1 MSASHSTTEQSN
13 MVCAICTEVFRSPRF
28 LPCHH
33 TFCVGCLEQLTK
45 VYNKHVIFCPTCRA
59 PATVP
64 PGGVRALQVNFY
76 FTEEALEQARNEG
89 SHSMCNV
96 HTKECVIFY
105 CTQCDQAI
113 CMRCKLTKHEG
124 HVTEDLS
131 EITARRKKKIEEELP
146 RLKDSVERIT
156 RKCESFKQSEELA
169 RKKKAVVLKEIEGR
183 LDFIVTMVKKYR
195 TEVLQQLEE
204 ISDSLEKDLA
214 ADTQRVRNVLNSML
228 QLQNRACQAL
238 TSARD
243 TDVLEM
249 EKEMTEGEGSP
260 QRLRNLEDG
269 LPDTSYRLG
278 LHSDFTNDIEG
289 YIKRFMGSAV
299 KLHFPSEEKVD
310 MVNVGRCGD
319 GERCDIHSLRQ
330 KEDRRIQVF
339 YGGVGDG
346 SSKEKEAVFLFT
358 GSKSIEQEYGFRI
371 SCVTRK
377 DYIMQWNRQSR
388 RIFGSKNE
396 SLFYILQDCATNFC
410 KICSVDLRQAES
422 QNSISGTALLHP
434 KVHKV
439 HNFDS
444 YKQGQ
449 LFAVVD
455 ENDNSKK
462 RNEEKEDKM
471 ASRVV
476 RLYSRES
483 NDPVTT
489 YTPPNQP
496 FFPTDICFL
505 Q

>member
-1 MSASHSTTEQSN
+1 MTT
-13 MVCAICTEVFRSPRF
+13 
-28 LPCHH
+28 
-33 TFCVGCLEQLTK
+33 
-45 VYNKHVIFCPTCRA
+45 
-59 PATVP
+59 
-64 PGGVRALQVNFY
+64 
-76 FTEEALEQARNEG
+76 
-89 SHSMCNV
+89 
-96 HTKECVIFY
+96 
-105 CTQCDQAI
+105 
-113 CMRCKLTKHEG
+113 
-124 HVTEDLS
+124 
-131 EITARRKKKIEEELP
+131 
-146 RLKDSVERIT
+146 
-156 RKCESFKQSEELA
+156 
-169 RKKKAVVLKEIEGR
+169 
-183 LDFIVTMVKKYR
+183 VKKYR

-289 YIKRFMGSAV
+289 YIKRFMGSPV
-299 KLHFPSEEKVD
+299 KLYFPSEEKVD
-310 MVNVGRCGD
+310 MVNLGRCGD

-339 YGGVGDG
+339 YGEAGDG
-346 SSKEKEAVFLFT
+346 FSKEKESVFLFT
-358 GSKSIEQEYGFRI
+358 GSKRIEQEYGFRI

-396 SLFYILQDCATNFC
+396 SLFYILQDCATKFC
-410 KICSVDLRQAES
+410 KICSVDLRQTEYE
-422 QNSISGTALLHP
+422 NSISGTALLHP

-496 FFPTDICFL
+496 FFPTDICFFGDGFL
-505 Q
+505 LIADWLNDCVHVTRVTDYGLKFIQYLAGSGDIVRPTALNFDLNGQLLIGCGDGWVLKYPFDIADMNKTLSRKRKFQGVCITPNPKNKK